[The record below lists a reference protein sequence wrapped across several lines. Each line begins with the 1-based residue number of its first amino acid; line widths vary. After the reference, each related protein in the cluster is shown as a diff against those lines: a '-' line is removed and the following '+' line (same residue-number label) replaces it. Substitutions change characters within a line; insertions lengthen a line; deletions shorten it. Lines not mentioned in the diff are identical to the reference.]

1 MTPRIACD
9 TNVLVSATL
18 SNGPPR
24 WVLDA
29 VDQGRAELVTLD
41 PVRDELGRVLRDKLR
56 LGAPRAQAILD
67 DLDELA
73 VQGQPKASD
82 ALAVTGHRADD
93 EVLACAVDAGVD
105 VLVTGDHRHLI
116 PVGTH
121 QGVRILTPQA
131 FLAELAAG

>member
-1 MTPRIACD
+1 VSPRIACD

-29 VDQGRAELVTLD
+29 VDDGRAELVMLD

-56 LGAPRAQAILD
+56 LGASRAHAILD

-73 VQGQPKASD
+73 AQGQPKVSD
-82 ALAVTGHRADD
+82 AMAVTGHRADD
-93 EVLACAVDAGVD
+93 EVLACAVDAQVD

>member
-1 MTPRIACD
+1 VSPRIACD
-9 TNVLVSATL
+9 TNVLASATL

-29 VDQGRAELVTLD
+29 VDDGRAELVMLD
-41 PVRDELGRVLRDKLR
+41 PGRDELGRVLRDKLR
-56 LGAPRAQAILD
+56 LGASRAHAILD

-73 VQGQPKASD
+73 AQGQPKVSD
-82 ALAVTGHRADD
+82 AMAVTGHRADD
-93 EVLACAVDAGVD
+93 EVLACAVDAQVD

-131 FLAELAAG
+131 LLAELAAR

>member
-1 MTPRIACD
+1 MSPRIACD

-29 VDQGRAELVTLD
+29 VDDGRAELVMLD

-56 LGAPRAQAILD
+56 LGASRAHAILD

-73 VQGQPKASD
+73 AQGQPKVSD
-82 ALAVTGHRADD
+82 AMAVTGHRADD
-93 EVLACAVDAGVD
+93 EVLACAVDAQVD

>member
-1 MTPRIACD
+1 MSPRIACD

-29 VDQGRAELVTLD
+29 VDDGRAELVMLD

-56 LGAPRAQAILD
+56 LGASRAHAILD

-73 VQGQPKASD
+73 AQGQPKVSD
-82 ALAVTGHRADD
+82 AMAVTGHRADD
-93 EVLACAVDAGVD
+93 EVLACAVDAQVD

-131 FLAELAAG
+131 LLAELPAG